1 MLTDLY
7 VQKPTHSAE
16 EETQY
21 VELALGL
28 IEAVDAPTRAAVVA
42 SLSNYPAAPA
52 AILRKLAGTVSP
64 PGSDSPTRAESRPH
78 DLVEMFFAAGSEER
92 RLILANLDVAAE
104 ATARRPAPVANELIR
119 RLETAALQ
127 RNAGEFGRVLERALG
142 ISHALAERIA
152 RDRFGE
158 PIVVAARA
166 LGMKA
171 AVLQRI
177 LLFLNPVIGQSVE
190 RVHHLARL
198 FDELA
203 PEAAERMLA
212 IWRKAGGQS
221 QSPSTRRCIGT
232 TNATVLVHG
241 RHRHAMIP
249 KSGRRFSGLRS
260 RNNSDHRAI
269 EEMPSGTVLDFD
281 DPYIRIEANLAH
293 NTCFDIGFGYRR
305 LAAEDDR
312 KYSARRLR
320 LIKDGLRRRAIQG
333 SGAIEPIDLDVYRA
347 GLVGPAPAHRRE
359 GSFDVATAHIGR
371 HPDAGFQTHPRF

>member
-1 MLTDLY
+1 MTKSAAYPPLDGLLDLACRDGIEIRPTLLRVLTDLY
-7 VQKPTHSAE
+7 VQKPAHSAE

-28 IEAVDAPTRAAVVA
+28 IEAVDTPTRAAVVA

-52 AILRKLAGTVSP
+52 AILRKLADTMTP
-64 PGSDSPTRAESRPH
+64 PDSDNPARTESKPH
-78 DLVEMFFAAGSEER
+78 DLVEMFFAANSEER
-92 RLILANLDVAAE
+92 RFILANLDVAAE
-104 ATARRPAPVANELIR
+104 PAARHSVLVAPELIR

-152 RDRFGE
+152 RDRLGE

-203 PEAAERMLA
+203 PEAAECMLA

-221 QSPSTRRCIGT
+221 KPVYE
-232 TNATVLVHG
+232 AMHWDDE
-241 RHRHAMIP
+241 RHSA
-249 KSGRRFSGLRS
+249 RS
-260 RNNSDHRAI
+260 RSTPARH
-269 EEMPSGTVLDFD
+269 
-281 DPYIRIEANLAH
+281 DPEKR
-293 NTCFDIGFGYRR
+293 TPVFGIT
-305 LAAEDDR
+305 L
-312 KYSARRLR
+312 K
-320 LIKDGLRRRAIQG
+320 K
-333 SGAIEPIDLDVYRA
+333 
-347 GLVGPAPAHRRE
+347 
-359 GSFDVATAHIGR
+359 
-371 HPDAGFQTHPRF
+371 